1 MKGAVMIRVLLGNL
15 FQSKAQTW
23 VNTVNC
29 VGIMGK
35 GVALEFKKRFPDM
48 FTDYEAR
55 CRAGEVRLG
64 RPYLYKRLVEP
75 WILNFPTKQHWRQ
88 VTNLRDVIAGLEYLL
103 EHYKK
108 WGITSLA
115 VPPLGCGNGQLE
127 WRVVGPTLY
136 RHFQRMNIPVELY
149 APHGT
154 PHAELQPSFLGNIGQ
169 SGDLTPSTP
178 EPQFI
183 RPGWI
188 AIVDTL
194 RRLQSQP
201 YHPPVGRTT
210 FQKIA
215 YLLTDL
221 GVDTGL
227 EYRRSSYGPY
237 AEQLKRVIGRLMNNG
252 LVREQ
257 RLGRM
262 IEVPTGETFEDAR
275 KAYADNLRDYESA
288 IRKTTDLFMRVDT
301 QTAEIVATIRFA
313 CRELIRQGE
322 GKPSEMNVLR
332 AVMEWKKRRR
342 PPLSEPEVASHI
354 RNLAALGL
362 LDVAPSA
369 ELPLPEDE
377 LAELA
382 E

>member
-1 MKGAVMIRVLLGNL
+1 
-15 FQSKAQTW
+15 
-23 VNTVNC
+23 
-29 VGIMGK
+29 
-35 GVALEFKKRFPDM
+35 
-48 FTDYEAR
+48 
-55 CRAGEVRLG
+55 
-64 RPYLYKRLVEP
+64 
-75 WILNFPTKQHWRQ
+75 
-88 VTNLRDVIAGLEYLL
+88 
-103 EHYKK
+103 
-108 WGITSLA
+108 
-115 VPPLGCGNGQLE
+115 
-127 WRVVGPTLY
+127 
-136 RHFQRMNIPVELY
+136 MNIPVELY

-154 PHAELQPSFLGNIGQ
+154 PHAELQPSFLGSIGQ

-183 RPGWI
+183 RPGWV

-262 IEVPTGETFEDAR
+262 IEVRTGETFEDAR
-275 KAYADNLRDYESA
+275 KAYADNLRDYESSHPQ
-288 IRKTTDLFMRVDT
+288 DD
-301 QTAEIVATIRFA
+301 
-313 CRELIRQGE
+313 
-322 GKPSEMNVLR
+322 
-332 AVMEWKKRRR
+332 R
-342 PPLSEPEVASHI
+342 PIYA
-354 RNLAALGL
+354 RGYA
-362 LDVAPSA
+362 DR
-369 ELPLPEDE
+369 
-377 LAELA
+377 
-382 E
+382 